1 MLDTQSYADGYGQA
15 EWGAISTIDGRNSKS
30 ANSLRPFVSE
40 YGLAKHRAMVEAAW
54 VLALVDVLPDV
65 PSLSAK
71 SKKAL
76 QTIASG
82 KSFSVKDM
90 AAVKAQDAI
99 LNHDVKAVE
108 MVLRQNFINSGLL
121 KEHLELIHFGVTSE
135 DINNLAEAISL
146 KEARSKVLLPAIND
160 LITDITKKAKSW
172 SSIAI
177 LGHTHGQPATPT
189 TLGKEF
195 AVFVNRITRAKNNFA
210 NSPILG
216 KINGATGG
224 YNAMSVVYP
233 EVNWPSVA
241 KNFVESLGLQF
252 NPITTQIE
260 PHDWIAEYL
269 HRFEE
274 VLYPMVDLSKDCWL
288 YISYNY
294 LSQIAIS
301 GEVGSSTMPHKVNP
315 ISFENAEANFETS
328 INLAD
333 GLAKKLTQS
342 RLQRDLSDSSSKRV
356 IGVSLAYA
364 LVAITSLMVGLSKIT
379 PNTIVIKND
388 LNNHWEVLTEPVQQL
403 LRRYNIPG
411 GYDLTKKASRGT
423 TFTKTDYQNLLKSI
437 KPLLPNKA
445 YPGLDKLTQL
455 TPETYIGYSKSLVK
469 L

>member
-1 MLDTQSYADGYGQA
+1 MIKVQSYADNYGVA

-30 ANSLRPFVSE
+30 VNSLRPFVSE
-40 YGLAKHRAMVEAAW
+40 FGLVKYRAMVEAAW
-54 VLALVDVLPDV
+54 VLTLVDVLPDV
-65 PSLSAK
+65 PALSAK

-76 QTIASG
+76 QKIASG
-82 KSFSVKDM
+82 ESFSVKDM
-90 AAVKAQDAI
+90 AAVKAKDAI

-108 MVLRQNFINSGLL
+108 LVLRENFINSGLL

-135 DINNLAEAISL
+135 DINNLAEALSL
-146 KEARSKVLLPAIND
+146 KDARRKVLLPAINNIILD
-160 LITDITKKAKSW
+160 LSKKAKSW
-172 SSIAI
+172 AHIAI

-195 AVFVNRITRAKNNFA
+195 AVFVNRLQRAQNNFA
-210 NSPILG
+210 SSPILG
-216 KINGATGG
+216 KLNGATGG

-233 EVNWPSVA
+233 EVNWPVVS
-241 KNFVESLGLQF
+241 KNFVQSLGLQF
-252 NPITTQIE
+252 NELTTQIE
-260 PHDWIAEYL
+260 PHDWVAEYL
-269 HRFEE
+269 HRYEE

-315 ISFENAEANFETS
+315 IAFENAEANFETS
-328 INLAD
+328 ITLAD

-356 IGVSLAYA
+356 IGVSLAYG

-379 PNTIVIKND
+379 PNKIVIKED
-388 LNNHWEVLTEPVQQL
+388 LNNHWEVLTEPVQQF

-423 TFTKTDYQNLLKSI
+423 TFTKTDYNNLLKSI
-437 KPLLPNKA
+437 KPLLPKNA
-445 YPGLDKLTQL
+445 YSALEQLKEL
-455 TPETYIGYSKSLVK
+455 TPETYIGYSQKLVK

>member
-1 MLDTQSYADGYGQA
+1 MLNTKSYADEYGQA

-30 ANSLRPFVSE
+30 ANNLRPYVSE
-40 YGLAKHRAMVEAAW
+40 YGLAKYRAIVEASW
-54 VLALVDVLPDV
+54 VLALVDALPDV
-65 PSLSAK
+65 PPLSSK

-76 QTIASG
+76 QEIASG
-82 KSFSVKDM
+82 KSFSTKDM

-108 MVLRQNFINSGLL
+108 LVLRQNFIDSGLL
-121 KEHLELIHFGVTSE
+121 KDHLELIHFGVTSE
-135 DINNLAEAISL
+135 DINNLAEALSL
-146 KEARSKVLLPAIND
+146 KEARSKVILPLIND
-160 LITDITKKAKSW
+160 LILDITKKAKSW
-172 SSIAI
+172 ANIAI

-195 AVFVNRITRAKNNFA
+195 AVFVNRLSRARDNFEK
-210 NSPILG
+210 SPILG
-216 KINGATGG
+216 KLNGATGG

-233 EVNWPSVA
+233 EVDWPSVS
-241 KNFVESLGLQF
+241 KKFVESLGLKF

-356 IGVSLAYA
+356 IGVSLAYG

-379 PNTIVIKND
+379 PNKEVIKDD

-423 TFTKTDYQNLLKSI
+423 SFTKNDYYNLLKSI
-437 KPLLPNKA
+437 KSLLPKNA
-445 YPGLDKLTQL
+445 DASFEKLKNL
-455 TPETYIGYSKSLVK
+455 TPETYIGYSKSLIN